1 MERGQEGRA
10 QIASAHRIVVKVG
23 SSSLTSPDGKIATE
37 RVEDLVTALAEH
49 RTCGQD
55 LVLVSSGAIAAGL
68 APLSLHSRPRDLA
81 TQQAAASVGQG
92 LLMAR
97 YTTAF
102 ARREITVGQV
112 LLTADDVIRRTHY
125 ANARRTLT
133 RLLGLGVLPVVNE
146 NDTVATDEIRFGD
159 NDRLAALVAHLIRA
173 DVLVLLSDVDAL
185 YDGPPSRPGARRI
198 DTVSG
203 PADLE
208 GVEIG
213 SVGSRVGTGGMVT
226 KVDAARIATVA
237 GIPTLLTSAAN
248 AAEALAGKDVGTWFE
263 ARGPRTASRL
273 LWLRHAARAAG
284 RLALDEGA
292 VAAVVQRRM
301 SLLPAGVVRVE
312 GRFVAGDA
320 VDLVNPAGTPV
331 ARGLVNFDSGE
342 LPALLGR
349 STRELADELGP
360 DYAREIVHRDD
371 IVLLRG
377 R

>member
-1 MERGQEGRA
+1 MESSETGRRQLVA
-10 QIASAHRIVVKVG
+10 AHRIVVKVG
-23 SSSLTSPDGKIATE
+23 SSSLTAAGGGIDTE
-37 RVEDLVTALAEH
+37 RIGHLVTALAEH
-49 RTCGQD
+49 RLSGQEI
-55 LVLVSSGAIAAGL
+55 VLVSSGAIAAGL
-68 APLSLHSRPRDLA
+68 APLTLAKRPKDLA

-92 LLMAR
+92 LLMAH
-97 YTTAF
+97 YTAAF

-133 RLLGLGVLPVVNE
+133 RLLGLGVVPVVNE

-159 NDRLAALVAHLIRA
+159 NDRLAALVAHLVRA
-173 DVLVLLSDVDAL
+173 DALVLLSDVDAL

-198 DTVSG
+198 DLVSG

-213 SVGSRVGTGGMVT
+213 SVGSAVGTGGMVT

-248 AAEALAGKDVGTWFE
+248 AAEGLAGKDVGTWFE
-263 ARGPRTASRL
+263 ARGGRTASRL
-273 LWLRHAARAAG
+273 LWLRHAAKAAG
-284 RLALDEGA
+284 RLVLDDGA

-301 SLLPAGVVRVE
+301 SLLPAGVVKVE
-312 GRFVAGDA
+312 GRFAAGEA
-320 VDLVNPAGTPV
+320 VDLVNPGGAAV

-342 LPALLGR
+342 IPALLGR
-349 STRELADELGP
+349 STRDLAAELGP